1 MGIYVK
7 NNNALLLKNDKSL
20 AEFYKGNTKIFGYNN
35 LKQGSV
41 ITADNV
47 HPIEHNLKIKLSSDL
62 LTDFSG
68 VNVTRYG
75 KNLFDADTVL
85 PSLENPS
92 YAYAQAHWLKQADGS
107 FYLFN
112 VGILHG
118 YKWFE
123 NTSGYK
129 GQVAISITTKLPKIT
144 SEQSG
149 LGIYFKYTD
158 GTSESL
164 YVYGCED
171 YITKKI
177 VSNPNKTV
185 LHIAQSYN
193 YGTEVYLKDIMIAYG
208 TDTEYEPY
216 KSQTVTANKD
226 GMVEGITSLPN
237 MTILTDSNDADIT
250 CKYVAL
256 E

>member
-7 NNNALLLKNDKSL
+7 NNNALLLKNERSV
-20 AEFYKGNTKIFGYNN
+20 AEFYKGNTKIFGYNK

-75 KNLFDADTVL
+75 KNLFDADTIL
-85 PSLENPS
+85 PALTNPS
-92 YAYAQAHWLKQADGS
+92 SPNYHWGKQDDGS

-112 VGILHG
+112 VGLLNSCI
-118 YKWFE
+118 WFE
-123 NTSGYK
+123 NTRGYN
-129 GQVAISITTKLPKIT
+129 GQFAISITTKSPKIT
-144 SEQSG
+144 SEQYG
-149 LGIYFKYTD
+149 LSVYFKYTD

-164 YVYGCED
+164 HVYGCED

-193 YGTEVYLKDIMIAYG
+193 YGTAVYLKDIMIAYG

-216 KSQTVTANKD
+216 KSQTVTANSNGTVK
-226 GMVEGITSLPN
+226 GLTSLPN
-237 MTILTDSNDADIT
+237 MTILTDSCDTNIT
-250 CKYVAL
+250 CKYVEL